1 MKYSYIIVFYI
12 LQQIEPDSTDFDAAI
27 VTMHEE
33 EIKELKAK
41 FLRHK
46 EILKSNCD
54 QAESEVI
61 RLDEIYHDTVDMVLK
76 VDINITVNGEMTI
89 IYDRPNSMSL
99 FNLFCISQALNAIPE
114 IVESNE
120 ELSKIKTSLE
130 SSLATDI
137 ERINCQL
144 ENDAT
149 SAVEEVVIA
158 IL

>member
-1 MKYSYIIVFYI
+1 MLNFRNAPTDAGSDVTT
-12 LQQIEPDSTDFDAAI
+12 QTQIEPDSTDFDAAI

-76 VDINITVNGEMTI
+76 A
-89 IYDRPNSMSL
+89 
-99 FNLFCISQALNAIPE
+99 FNAIPE

-120 ELSKIKTSLE
+120 ELSKIKASLE
-130 SSLATDI
+130 SSL
-137 ERINCQL
+137 L
-144 ENDAT
+144 EAQQE
-149 SAVEEVVIA
+149 SASAPKNHKELTTIS
-158 IL
+158 

>member
-1 MKYSYIIVFYI
+1 
-12 LQQIEPDSTDFDAAI
+12 
-27 VTMHEE
+27 MHEE

-89 IYDRPNSMSL
+89 IL
-99 FNLFCISQALNAIPE
+99 FSTP
-114 IVESNE
+114 V
-120 ELSKIKTSLE
+120 
-130 SSLATDI
+130 
-137 ERINCQL
+137 
-144 ENDAT
+144 
-149 SAVEEVVIA
+149 
-158 IL
+158 